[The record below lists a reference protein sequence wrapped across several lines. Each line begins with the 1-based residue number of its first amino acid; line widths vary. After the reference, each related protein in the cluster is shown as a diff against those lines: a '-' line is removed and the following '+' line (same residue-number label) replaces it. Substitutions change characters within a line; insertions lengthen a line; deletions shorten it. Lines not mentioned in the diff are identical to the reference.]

1 MRKFMKIAFQIPI
14 FLSVVTLVLQSP
26 ICERLVKLEK
36 TAKLNY
42 HEEILDGFIVDENV
56 SPLSDS
62 EFFDI
67 YKRQKASSEKCY
79 LVSKFSINK
88 NRIGVVSFNFGNEG
102 DKIIDHYNLHVIEN
116 CKVIKTYCIM
126 ISDGDTMFYN
136 ISSKLK
142 KDFSEL
148 TITEETSS
156 EENQNGKIDTLYTKI
171 WKIDLKSTELDTIYK
186 KSFFKILPSPPQ
198 K

>member
-1 MRKFMKIAFQIPI
+1 MKIAFQIPF
-14 FLSVVTLVLQSP
+14 FLSVVTLVLQSS

-36 TAKLNY
+36 TSKLNY
-42 HEEILDGFIVDENV
+42 HEEILDGFIVDKSV
-56 SPLSDS
+56 SPLNDN

-88 NRIGVVSFNFGNEG
+88 NRIGVVSFNSGNEG
-102 DKIIDHYNLHVIEN
+102 DKIIDYYNLHVIEN

-142 KDFSEL
+142 KDFSTL

-171 WKIDLKSTELDTIYK
+171 WKIDLKSAELDTISK